1 MIDDAD
7 LKKIEFFEDL
17 TEMELN
23 SVKDICHEEQY
34 KKGDIIFSENSPAK
48 HLYVVKKG
56 RVAIE
61 IKVSGEKDVNVY
73 TVSHEG
79 EAFGWSALIE
89 PFKFSAGARCI
100 EDSTILSIDGSK
112 LKDFIHQDYRL
123 GYIIM
128 GKVSRIISDR
138 LRNTR
143 LQLINVAYG

>member
-1 MIDDAD
+1 MIDDVD

-17 TEMELN
+17 TGMELN
-23 SVKDICHEEQY
+23 SVKSICREEQY
-34 KKGDIIFSENSPAK
+34 KKGDMVFSENSPAK

-61 IKVSGEKDVNVY
+61 IKVSEEKDVNVY
-73 TVSHEG
+73 TVSHDG
-79 EAFGWSALIE
+79 EAFGWSALVE
-89 PFKFSAGARCI
+89 PFKFSAGARCV
-100 EDSTILSIDGSK
+100 EDSTIISIDVRK
-112 LKDFIHQDYRL
+112 LKDLINQDYHL

-128 GKVSRIISDR
+128 GKVSKIISNR